1 MLPSS
6 GRFSRHPLQLN
17 VMTESANSSKNSR
30 FDTITMAPPDAI
42 LGLTEAFLAD
52 PNPNKMNLSVGVYK
66 DATGKTPI
74 LKCVKEAEKQLV
86 ANELTKG
93 YLPING
99 SPDYSSHLA
108 DLIFGDTIDRS
119 RLAILQTPG
128 GTGGLRIAAGFL
140 ASQLAP
146 IRLWTP
152 NPTWANHLPVF
163 ASEGVPLESYRY
175 LSADRTS
182 LDIDGML
189 DDLKEKAKPGE
200 AVLLHACC
208 HNPTGIDPTSEQWTE
223 IAKVLADKH
232 LLPVI
237 DFAYQGFGKGLQED
251 TSSIHAVLKEN
262 DEAII
267 CNSFSKNFG
276 LYSER
281 VGGLTL
287 VLRMTRPQRQ
297 P

>member
-1 MLPSS
+1 M
-6 GRFSRHPLQLN
+6 
-17 VMTESANSSKNSR
+17 
-30 FDTITMAPPDAI
+30 
-42 LGLTEAFLAD
+42 
-52 PNPNKMNLSVGVYK
+52 
-66 DATGKTPI
+66 
-74 LKCVKEAEKQLV
+74 
-86 ANELTKG
+86 
-93 YLPING
+93 
-99 SPDYSSHLA
+99 
-108 DLIFGDTIDRS
+108 
-119 RLAILQTPG
+119 
-128 GTGGLRIAAGFL
+128 
-140 ASQLAP
+140 
-146 IRLWTP
+146 
-152 NPTWANHLPVF
+152 
-163 ASEGVPLESYRY
+163 ESYRY

-287 VLRMTRPQRQ
+287 VAANDSAAKAAMSQLKKIVRCNFSNPPRHGAAIVSAILSDSDLTAVGMKNLLPCGIEFNNCGINLLRR
-297 P
+297 